1 MEKNWLKTHPEIR
14 IAGPKAFPPF
24 HYYENG
30 RLKGI
35 SADYIKLI
43 SKYLGIKIVIQEAEQ
58 WNRVLEKVKKK
69 QVDVIACIA
78 KIDERETYLNFSQ
91 PYLSFPLVIITR
103 KDAPFISG
111 IQDLYNR
118 KITVIKKNI
127 IPEQLEKDGVE
138 YIPFYVSSP
147 LDGLKK
153 VSFGRADAQI
163 ENLAAASFLIQKN
176 GLTNLKIAAPTH
188 YGDYRL
194 YMAVRD
200 DWPILTRLINKSLA
214 AMTRE
219 QHSRIKN
226 DWLSIRYEHGVDK
239 KQVVLWIITII
250 LFCAVLI
257 SVVLF
262 WNQRL
267 KKEVQNRKKTENRL
281 RRSEKRFR
289 EIIEEVSEIA
299 IQGYDEKRR
308 VTFWNNASEELYGF
322 SNDQA
327 LGKKLEDLIIP
338 DDMRE
343 QVIQFHHDW
352 IDKGKKIPAGA
363 LELVDK
369 EKKMVPVFS
378 SHVMHETEDGYEMF
392 CIDLNLKPIQEAQ
405 KIANEQNKM
414 ALVGQIAGKMAHD
427 FNNILSIILGTTE
440 LAILD
445 CEEPELKKALKMILE
460 QSIRGKN
467 LTRNLV
473 IFAKDQE
480 PRQEFF
486 FIQDKIHLVCDLLK
500 KDLSSID
507 VTIENDPKTPRL
519 LADPGMIEHA
529 LVNLLQNAVHALSK
543 TETPKIYIKTLSAND
558 QISISIKDNGCG
570 IPTEHLAH
578 IHDPSFTLK
587 GSCDITKSYRTGIK
601 GAGYGMSN
609 VKKYIE
615 QHHGSIMVS
624 SQTGEGTRFTIK
636 LPVAQEELSLDDI
649 EELKKERTFFQ
660 KNILLVEDEITVSNI
675 QTRILSQAPIHHKVD
690 VAQDAKTALEM
701 FDGDRHDLVSLDY
714 ILPGEKNGLDVYHE
728 IRKRN
733 KKIPIL
739 FISGNIEFLE
749 SIKLLKQ
756 KDPYIEHV
764 SKPCLNREYIKQINH
779 LFERVSL
786 PDQPV

>member
-1 MEKNWLKTHPEIR
+1 M
-14 IAGPKAFPPF
+14 
-24 HYYENG
+24 
-30 RLKGI
+30 
-35 SADYIKLI
+35 I
-43 SKYLGIKIVIQEAEQ
+43 SKRLGITLVIQEPEQ
-58 WNRVLEKVKKK
+58 WNRVLEKVKNK

-78 KIDERETYLNFSQ
+78 KTNEREAYLSFSQ

-103 KDAPFISG
+103 KNAPFISG

-118 KITVIKKNI
+118 KVTVIKKNI
-127 IPEQLEKDGVE
+127 IPEQLEKDRVE

-153 VSFGRADAQI
+153 ISFGRADAQI

-176 GLTNLKIAAPTH
+176 GLTNLKIAAPTP
-188 YGDYRL
+188 YDDYRL

-200 DWPILTRLINKSLA
+200 DWPILTGLINKSLA

-219 QHSRIKN
+219 QHNRIKN
-226 DWLSIRYEHGVDK
+226 NWLSIRYEHGVDK
-239 KQVVLWIITII
+239 KQVVLWITTIVF
-250 LFCAVLI
+250 FCAVLI

-308 VTFWNNASEELYGF
+308 VTFWNKASEDLYGF
-322 SNDQA
+322 SQNQA

-363 LELVDK
+363 LELIDK
-369 EKKMVPVFS
+369 HKKMVPVFS
-378 SHVMHETEDGYEMF
+378 SHVMHKTEDGQEMF
-392 CIDLNLKPIQEAQ
+392 CIDLNLRPIQEAHKEKIKAQ

-414 ALVGQIAGKMAHD
+414 ALVGQIAGKIAHD

-445 CEEPELKKALKMILE
+445 CADPELKNALKMIFE

-486 FIQDKIHLVCDLLK
+486 FIQDKIHLVTDLLK
-500 KDLSSID
+500 KDLSPID

-529 LVNLLQNAVHALSK
+529 MVNLLQNAVHALSK
-543 TETPKIYIKTLSAND
+543 TEKPKIHIKTSSVDD
-558 QISISIKDNGCG
+558 QIRICIEDNGCG
-570 IPTEHLAH
+570 IPAEHLAH
-578 IHDPSFTLK
+578 IYDPSFTLK
-587 GSCDITKSYRTGIK
+587 GSCDITKSYKAAIK
-601 GAGYGMSN
+601 GTGYGMSN
-609 VKKYIE
+609 VKKHIE

-624 SQTGEGTRFTIK
+624 SHTREGTRFTIE
-636 LPVAQEELSLDDI
+636 LPVAKEELSLDDI
-649 EELKKERTFFQ
+649 DELKKKRTFFQ

-675 QTRILSQAPIHHKVD
+675 QTRILSQAPCHHQVD
-690 VAQDAKTALEM
+690 VARDAKTALEM
-701 FDGDRHDLVSLDY
+701 FDHNPYDLISLDY

-728 IRKRN
+728 IRKTD
-733 KKIPIL
+733 KKTPIL

-756 KDPYIEHV
+756 KDPFIEHV